1 MVDAATLGS
10 TGGVFTTTVRPHPA
24 RDPTADPTAAVLL
37 VSTSVSS
44 ASKGI
49 MFSVSALYFSKVVGL
64 SAVTVGAG
72 LTTAGIVAILT
83 TFVAG
88 RFSDRY
94 GARAVM
100 TGSAVLQAAALGGYC
115 LTRNTVTF
123 IALACVALGA
133 QGMQRTAQ
141 VTLIARTSTGSGR
154 TALRARLRVATNIF
168 IAVGSGAGALALAVG
183 SVPAY
188 RIALL
193 TAALLVL
200 LAVLPLRTLPAL
212 EPEAASETG
221 PGSAGTAG
229 SSPLHDR
236 RYLAVAGLNG
246 VVSVQFALLTVG
258 MPLWVAAHTNAPD
271 FMAGGLLI
279 LNTVLV
285 TLFQVRA
292 TRRVTDLVSA
302 ARAVFT
308 GSALLGLACVLY
320 CLAGYPGT
328 MAAIVLLVI
337 AVAAH
342 SFGEVVTE
350 SGGWELAFELADP
363 RRPGAY
369 QGVSQTGTAVGTAL
383 APLLITSTAIAHGPA
398 GWMLLGGMFLAA
410 GAGTERVVG
419 PGRSRND

>member
-1 MVDAATLGS
+1 MVDAGTLGS
-10 TGGVFTTTVRPHPA
+10 TGGVFTTTVRPQLSPDPT
-24 RDPTADPTAAVLL
+24 RDPTASVLIL
-37 VSTSVSS
+37 STSVSA

-72 LTTAGIVAILT
+72 LTIAGIVAIAT
-83 TFVAG
+83 TFGAG
-88 RFSDRY
+88 RVSDRY

-115 LTRNTVTF
+115 LTRNVITF

-168 IAVGSGAGALALAVG
+168 IAVGSGAGAVALAIG
-183 SVPAY
+183 SGPAY
-188 RIALL
+188 RIALV

-200 LAVLPLRTLPAL
+200 LAVLPLRTLAAP
-212 EPEAASETG
+212 EPHPEAGPESTG
-221 PGSAGTAG
+221 P
-229 SSPLHDR
+229 SPLRDR
-236 RYLAVAGLNG
+236 RYLTVAGLNG

-258 MPLWVAAHTNAPD
+258 MPLWVAAHTTAPD

-279 LNTVLV
+279 LNTLLV

-292 TRRVTDLVSA
+292 TRRITSLATA
-302 ARAVFT
+302 ARAVFAGT
-308 GSALLGLACVLY
+308 ALLALACVLY
-320 CLAGYPGT
+320 SLAGYPGT
-328 MAAIVLLVI
+328 IVAVVLLVV
-337 AVAAH
+337 AVVAH
-342 SFGEVVTE
+342 SFGEVVSE

-383 APLLITSTAIAHGPA
+383 APLLITSTAIAHGAA
-398 GWMLLGGMFLAA
+398 GWALLGGMFLIA
-410 GAGTERVVG
+410 GAGTERVVR
-419 PGRSRND
+419 PGRSR